1 MPINSLPR
9 RTAALVAALALVIP
23 AAACNSG
30 DSPGGNSSN
39 GSQGTDA
46 AVYNPVSSSGTPP
59 GGPLIPT
66 DSEEAGRKTI
76 IWLIFDGLVR
86 VDTENKVV
94 NEVAES
100 ITTDDAKTWTIKLKE
115 GQKFANSEPVTADSF
130 INAWTW
136 GANIDNAQIATG
148 DLAVIKGYDKLHPS
162 EAGASPTATEFEGLT
177 KVDDLTFT
185 VELTDVYSSF
195 TNLLTSTVFSP
206 LPQAFF
212 DDYDAWVKNPI
223 GNGPYQLQKEVDE
236 SDGAYLEVNPNYT
249 GTRAPENTGVYIR
262 FYTNPDAIYQDVLA
276 DNLDIGSASGAGLL
290 TAAQDFGDRFIT
302 GPGGPNQTLTFPLYD
317 EFWGSAD
324 GLKVRQAIS
333 LAIDREEIIAQV
345 FNGLA
350 APAREFT
357 QEGLH
362 GWDGNLPGSEILDF
376 DPDKAKQL
384 LEEAGGYP
392 RDELPI
398 YYNADGA
405 HKEWVEAVANQLRAN
420 LGLNAVPAPI
430 TTFPEFLEK
439 RDLEEFTG
447 PWRASE
453 IPFNPGL
460 DDILRNVYSRA
471 GSSSSGS
478 GFESEEFEELLAAGR
493 AQTSID
499 EANAYFNEA
508 QEVLLRELPAIPLW
522 YTYRTQIHS
531 TKVSNVQTAAF
542 GSTTYL
548 IHKEDS

>member
-1 MPINSLPR
+1 
-9 RTAALVAALALVIP
+9 
-23 AAACNSG
+23 AAAAVLILGEPIAACDSG
-30 DSPGGNSSN
+30 
-39 GSQGTDA
+39 GSQSTAPGTNSA
-46 AVYNPVSSSGTPP
+46 GEPTAVYNPISSAGTPP

-76 IWLIFDGLVR
+76 LWLIFDGLVR
-86 VDTENKVV
+86 VDPDNKVV
-94 NEVAES
+94 YELAES
-100 ITTDDAKTWTIKLKE
+100 ITTEDAKTWTIKIKA
-115 GQKFANSEPVTADSF
+115 GQKFANNEPVTSDSF
-130 INAWTW
+130 IDAWTW

-148 DLAVIKGYDKLHPS
+148 DLAVIKGYDKLHPA
-162 EAGASPTATEFEGLT
+162 EEGAGPATTEFEGLT

-212 DDYDAWVKNPI
+212 DDYEGWVKNPI
-223 GNGPYQLQKEVDE
+223 GNGPYQLQKEIDE

-249 GTRAPENTGVYIR
+249 GTRVPENTGVYIR

-276 DNLDIGSASGAGLL
+276 DNLDIGTASGAGLL
-290 TAAQDFGDRFIT
+290 TAADDFGDRFIT
-302 GPGGPNQTLTFPLYD
+302 GPGGPTQTLTFPIYD
-317 EFWGSAD
+317 EFWSSAN

-333 LAIDREEIIAQV
+333 YAIDREEIIATV

-357 QEGLH
+357 QEGLY
-362 GWDGNLPGSEILDF
+362 GWDGDLPGSDVLDF
-376 DPDKAKQL
+376 DPELAKQL
-384 LEEAGGYP
+384 LAEAGGYP
-392 RDELPI
+392 AEELPI

-420 LGLNAVPAPI
+420 LDLNAVPAPI

-439 RDLEEFTG
+439 RDKQEFVG

-471 GSSSSGS
+471 GSASSGS
-478 GFESEEFEELLAAGR
+478 GYDSEEFEQLLANGR
-493 AQTSID
+493 AQTSVD
-499 EANAYFNEA
+499 DANAYFNQA
-508 QEVLLRELPAIPLW
+508 QEVLLRDLPAVPLW
-522 YTYRTQIHS
+522 YTYRATIHS
-531 TKVSNVQTAAF
+531 AKVSNVQSSAF

-548 IHKEDS
+548 VHKEDS